1 MIITRVLLW
10 LVRPA
15 LWGVLQGQSP
25 LPVQVHTLSSW
36 GNPAPRIERLQF
48 WVQRTLWSWL
58 SHSMQ
63 SLIMTAHCH
72 FSTTMATV
80 LISPWLGQNTKK
92 KKDITG
98 LWLGRVCH
106 NQWLK
111 GNPLLSTANVSPD
124 NKKILTSLHNF
135 CKSGI
140 KLSTFIKNIS
150 SISIY
155 SSYHVISHLIVKK
168 LSSACDP
175 SNAGPAYPPAPFQPN
190 TLCELRWRSIFSC
203 VSTGATLVCSV
214 SVSVISFVLFSTSSL
229 GTWLLHF

>member
-1 MIITRVLLW
+1 MIIPSVFCCGLSDLLFEQFYK
-10 LVRPA
+10 
-15 LWGVLQGQSP
+15 GK
-25 LPVQVHTLSSW
+25 VQFHTLSSW

-150 SISIY
+150 SLSIY
-155 SSYHVISHLIVKK
+155 SSYHIWL
-168 LSSACDP
+168 CRNDP
-175 SNAGPAYPPAPFQPN
+175 VFVTPSYLPAPFQPN
-190 TLCELRWRSIFSC
+190 P
-203 VSTGATLVCSV
+203 
-214 SVSVISFVLFSTSSL
+214 
-229 GTWLLHF
+229 